1 MIPSDPTISGA
12 SLLVQHLRTLN
23 DDFHKFD
30 TAKQGAHAKADHIVS
45 KDDLRTV
52 ADDGG
57 KSGRFTS
64 SQVEAAKFFLSHPQA
79 MARLDTAAVS
89 DNVPGIHESA
99 DNRIGELDAKA
110 ALRDARAFDGAQ
122 TFQSQQPAVPADGAN
137 EAQRD
142 AAMLLRN
149 QDEPPPGA
157 LPADQDQSFVQHLQ
171 DHHGDAAY
179 LHDFFGALGSSVAGR
194 ALFNALSSGGNA
206 RTEARSAISTL
217 QSLGLLTD
225 KDLSCGT
232 FKLGSDSSF
241 SLGTLMAADR
251 IQQDVETR
259 RQKMEDVSDAEDTT
273 AYNAF
278 NALLTVESPENKPF
292 IRATAEKYGI
302 EPALLAGTVASE
314 MDFDLSHAAAMS
326 DGAWR
331 HGVLQMGKGPGIASV
346 HYDSL
351 TWALG
356 YLQGGNSKVANE
368 AARFIRSDPD
378 QTKAADFR
386 NSVESAAIVLA
397 ALQEGHKRQGGGGG
411 TAQDMAVIWG
421 GYRGGVTG
429 LNPQGDAYSLQG
441 FGQNRLDQ
449 PDASKMAEA
458 TGDPSAAMGG
468 NAYQSEPY
476 FDYLLKSYA

>member
-1 MIPSDPTISGA
+1 MIPPDPTISGA
-12 SLLVQHLRTLN
+12 SLMVQHLRTLHE
-23 DDFHKFD
+23 DFQKFD
-30 TAKQGAHAKADHIVS
+30 IAKQGAHAKPDHIVS
-45 KDDLRTV
+45 KDDLQAV
-52 ADDGG
+52 ANDGG

-64 SQVEAAKFFLSHPQA
+64 SQVEAANFFLSHPEA
-79 MARLDTAAVS
+79 MARLDTAAAT
-89 DNVPGIHESA
+89 DNKPGIHEPA

-110 ALRDARAFDGAQ
+110 ALRDAQAFDGAQ

-137 EAQRD
+137 QAQQD
-142 AAMLLRN
+142 AAMLLHY
-149 QDEPPPGA
+149 QDTPPFGA
-157 LPADQDQSFVQHLQ
+157 LPGEQDQMFTQRLQ

-179 LHDFFGALGSSVAGR
+179 LHDFLGSLGSSVAGR
-194 ALFNALSSGGNA
+194 ALFNAMGSGGDA
-206 RTEARSAISTL
+206 RNEARDAISTL

-225 KDLSCGT
+225 KDFSSGT
-232 FKLGSDSSF
+232 FKLGGDSSF
-241 SLGTLMAADR
+241 SLETLMAADR
-251 IQQDVETR
+251 IQQEVEMR
-259 RQKMEDVSDAEDTT
+259 RPKMEGVSDAEDTT

-292 IRATAEKYGI
+292 IKATAEKYGI

-331 HGVLQMGKGPGIASV
+331 NDLLHLGKGPGIASV

-356 YLQGGNSKVANE
+356 YLQGSRSKVADE
-368 AARFIRSDPD
+368 AAQFIRSDPD
-378 QTKAADFR
+378 QAKAADFR

-397 ALQEGHKRQGGGGG
+397 ALQEGHKRQGAGAS

-421 GYRGGVTG
+421 GYRGGVEG

-441 FGQNRLDQ
+441 FGKNRLDE

-458 TGDPSAAMGG
+458 TGDPRAAMGG